1 MPRKHWLSIN
11 YQSIITTVTHRELNK
26 DFLSTQPI
34 WDVHNA
40 HRKSEVHSLRIWF
53 FLYFVLFLLLFCKFR
68 NQDGWNFALLV
79 SSVLPIWK
87 EMIFMSLEQRATIQY
102 YIIVLYF
109 SVIDCSN
116 CNALHLYCIVFC
128 QSGTKKL
135 QCILTFLSLIALCC
149 IVFYQFGKE
158 MIFMGSMER
167 VPTKLHSIAI
177 FFNSSAQYSFCYVH
191 AWYA

>member
-1 MPRKHWLSIN
+1 
-11 YQSIITTVTHRELNK
+11 
-26 DFLSTQPI
+26 
-34 WDVHNA
+34 
-40 HRKSEVHSLRIWF
+40 
-53 FLYFVLFLLLFCKFR
+53 
-68 NQDGWNFALLV
+68 
-79 SSVLPIWK
+79 
-87 EMIFMSLEQRATIQY
+87 MIFMSLEQRATIQY

-116 CNALHLYCIVFC
+116 CNTLHLYCIVFC

-135 QCILTFLSLIALCC
+135 QYILTFLPLIALCC

-177 FFNSSAQYSFCYVH
+177 FFNSTAQYSFASAMCMHDMHNMQMSNIFGTYSMYCTVLVL
-191 AWYA
+191 

>member
-1 MPRKHWLSIN
+1 
-11 YQSIITTVTHRELNK
+11 
-26 DFLSTQPI
+26 
-34 WDVHNA
+34 
-40 HRKSEVHSLRIWF
+40 
-53 FLYFVLFLLLFCKFR
+53 
-68 NQDGWNFALLV
+68 
-79 SSVLPIWK
+79 
-87 EMIFMSLEQRATIQY
+87 MIFMSLEQRATIQY
-102 YIIVLYF
+102 YMIVLYF

-135 QCILTFLSLIALCC
+135 QYILTFLSLIALCC

-177 FFNSSAQYSFCYVH
+177 FFNSTAQYSFASAMCMHDMHNMQMSNIFGTYLMYYTVDTMMQCKLQVAAH
-191 AWYA
+191 CGEMSFKRRLRCFCQNCNDNKLGRAKTIGAGPKQLGRAPNYDGGDDELDTVL